1 MGNIAD
7 RGDNMSMEIDNHVFD
22 RMSIRLDEN
31 EKQRVIDAIRVKWER
46 LQNNQFRDFGIVAL
60 NLGDMRMTDNSG
72 MNSNGEAVVGIV
84 RRGTLKTVMLRR
96 FNQPMTREAL
106 RVDVVKWAIKAPPV
120 AIDMMK
126 KFKKNRRW

>member
-1 MGNIAD
+1 MSNIAD

-22 RMSIRLDEN
+22 RMSIRLDET
-31 EKQRVIDAIRVKWER
+31 EKQRVIDAIRAKWER

-60 NLGDMRMTDNSG
+60 NLGDLRMTDNSG

-96 FNQPMTREAL
+96 FNQPMTRGAL
-106 RVDVVKWAIKAPPV
+106 RVDVVKWAIKAPRG

-126 KFKKNRRW
+126 KIKKNRRW